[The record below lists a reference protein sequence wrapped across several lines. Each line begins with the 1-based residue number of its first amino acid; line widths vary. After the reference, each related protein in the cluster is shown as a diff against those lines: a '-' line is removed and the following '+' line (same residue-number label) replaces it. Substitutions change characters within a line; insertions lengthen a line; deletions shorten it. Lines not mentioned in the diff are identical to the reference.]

1 MTTRFGVHMG
11 NTTVCLS
18 ILKDNKADIVASK
31 FGDRSSYA
39 VVAAAEND
47 ELVIGLPAKQG
58 LVRQSPLTIVNNFQ
72 FLNEDLTSDE
82 FIEAK
87 KECVCEISNDPI
99 TYTLRKEEIER
110 TLTPFE
116 VAVVLLTNL
125 YENASQA
132 AKSETS
138 LEAVIA
144 VPIHF
149 SAKSRKTIINAAKEA
164 GFVALQMLSEPSAC
178 LLAYD
183 IGLDLKEKSN
193 VLVVRI
199 GGLSSD
205 FSLLNVKNGFYQ
217 EIGHKRLATFGGNV
231 LSKVLCDFMAD
242 EFRNKYKLD
251 PRESRRTMMKLLHHA
266 ENCKHILSSMNS
278 AQVFIESLMDGTDW
292 SQSISRARFE
302 NVISTQVSNFLRSIE
317 ELVAEHSDTVVDKII
332 FCGGSL
338 KIPKLQS
345 AISNLFPNAQTLSS
359 IPPDEVIAL
368 GCAKQASFIGNCWDT
383 EGEHIDM
390 DILTL
395 SSDIIIY
402 PNDDQDNTIVF
413 EKGTPLPNERKFFAK
428 YVDGKV
434 KISVKQN
441 DQINILE
448 ECSSSADDLDCMVRA
463 KLQLGGENNLSFV
476 FSAVEKV

>member
-1 MTTRFGVHMG
+1 MASRFGVHMG

-18 ILKDNKADIVASK
+18 ILKDNNTEIVASK

-39 VVAAAEND
+39 VVAAAAD
-47 ELVIGLPAKQG
+47 EEIVIGLPAKQG

-72 FLNEDLTSDE
+72 FLNDDLTAADI
-82 FIEAK
+82 IEAK
-87 KECVCEISNDPI
+87 KQCVCEITDNPI
-99 TYTLRKEEIER
+99 AYNLHKDDIER
-110 TLTPFE
+110 TLTPFD
-116 VAVVLLTNL
+116 VAVTLLTNL

-149 SAKSRKTIINAAKEA
+149 SANSRKTLSNAAKEA

-183 IGLDLKEKSN
+183 IGLDLAEKSN

-205 FSLLNVKNGFYQ
+205 ISLMHVENGFYQ
-217 EIGHKRLATFGGNV
+217 EVGHNRLATLGGNV
-231 LSKVLCDFMAD
+231 LSKALCDFMAN

-251 PRESRRTMMKLLHHA
+251 PRECRRTMMKLLQHA
-266 ENCKHILSSMNS
+266 ENCKHILSSISS
-278 AQVFIESLMDGTDW
+278 AQVFIESLMDGVDW
-292 SQSISRARFE
+292 SQTISRARFE
-302 NVISTQVSNFLRSIE
+302 NVIAAQISTFLRSIE
-317 ELVAEHSDTVVDKII
+317 ELTSKYSNYIVDKII

-345 AISNLFPNAQTLSS
+345 AISNMFPNAATLSS

-368 GCAKQASFIGNCWDT
+368 GCGKQASFIGNGWDT
-383 EGEHIDM
+383 DGEHIDM
-390 DILTL
+390 DIFTL
-395 SSDIIIY
+395 SSDIVIHA
-402 PNDDQDNTIVF
+402 NDEQNEPIVF
-413 EKGTPLPNERKFFAK
+413 EKGTPLPNERKFPAK
-428 YVDGKV
+428 YIDGKV
-434 KISVKQN
+434 TISVKQN
-441 DQINILE
+441 DHIDVIEDCL
-448 ECSSSADDLDCMVRA
+448 ADAVDCMVRA
-463 KLQLGGENNLSFV
+463 KLQQGGENVISFA
-476 FSAVEKV
+476 FAAAEKV